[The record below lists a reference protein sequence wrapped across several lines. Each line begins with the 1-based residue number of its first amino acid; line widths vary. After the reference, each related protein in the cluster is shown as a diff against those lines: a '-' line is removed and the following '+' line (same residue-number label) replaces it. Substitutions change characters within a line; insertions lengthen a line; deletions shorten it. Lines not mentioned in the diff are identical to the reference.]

1 MRSLYLNDDWHIGYH
16 DARHRMR
23 TNIIHRLPSPARAEL
38 IPTFGLL
45 RVEDIRCSSR
55 PSGAAGTDGLTDLA
69 IDHCGNGVV
78 RSEEVLGITHHRRDA
93 LDRTCCVS
101 LSFDLP
107 PRLRHLL
114 LCASRC
120 RSVLLPR
127 GLTCGSYRRLSAL
140 VSMVSTITTIT
151 HHIHYVR
158 QIALPQLRTFLE
170 SDLDL
175 R

>member
-1 MRSLYLNDDWHIGYH
+1 MLG
-16 DARHRMR
+16 ARLLIRR
-23 TNIIHRLPSPARAEL
+23 GIINPLSSPARSEL
-38 IPTFGLL
+38 TPTFSLL
-45 RVEDIRCSSR
+45 RVVAIWCSSR
-55 PSGAAGTDGLTDLA
+55 PSGAADMDGLIDLA
-69 IDHCGNGVV
+69 IGYCGNSVA
-78 RSEEVLGITHHRRDA
+78 RSGEVLGITHHRQDA

-101 LSFDLP
+101 FSFDLP
-107 PRLRHLL
+107 QRLRHLL

-120 RSVLLPR
+120 RSVLLPL